1 MLKFKNIWK
10 RGKILAL
17 LSYIFNV
24 IITKFKKSKKNLNIR
39 FLNFKKLK
47 IISKFKKLY

>member
-1 MLKFKNIWK
+1 MIIKILKFKNIWK

-24 IITKFKKSKKNLNIR
+24 IIAKFKKIKKEFEYKIYK
-39 FLNFKKLK
+39 FLK
-47 IISKFKKLY
+47 IKNYIKI